1 MRILNDMLFRTAI
14 FTAGITLA
22 GCVATPGPTPETS
35 SSADGSSSIT
45 RSSRSS
51 VGVSSSRS
59 SLIPVSSSSII
70 SQSSVN
76 SIPSSSASSHSDDAT
91 DTDDEEDSSA
101 LIKGER
107 LYSEQC
113 SFCHYDGEDAYRQAI
128 AAGEAST
135 DSKSLIDLTRC
146 AGLDCSTQATLAA
159 YILTDMPKGNP
170 AGCAND
176 CSQEIAK
183 YILSGYESVKS
194 NETPLSPLRRLT
206 HEQYINST
214 KKLLNFGP
222 LLDTPIGSDG
232 LPGAPKVD
240 AESKLPGETELEGL
254 INIADTQ
261 KVNAQLASGYFE
273 NADTLAKIFVEYL
286 NSDAAYKSALGCA
299 NNLDEATCASNFRKT
314 FLESVLRRPVSA
326 AELAEFKKVE
336 DDVKGLYPDENKN
349 EKRKLA
355 LRGFLIA
362 ALVSPEYI
370 HLIERGQTDF
380 NGGLKLRQIEVANR
394 LAYLLSNS
402 PPDQPLLEAAA
413 NNSLYSASV
422 RAEHFNRLINKDGG
436 KDNIQAILTRW
447 LGIDLSGNQKQ
458 LLKAL
463 APDTAKSY
471 VHQQTYKDNAMAALD
486 AFLKNWLANNEPF
499 ESFYSGSVRTR
510 AVRGKTITAP
520 LGIFGL
526 QAFIGSHTT
535 DTPSPITRGVFV
547 AQHLLCGELPPP
559 PAVAAPNP
567 DDRPPGQTVKEWLQA
582 AHAGPGCVGCH
593 DTIDNYGFPFLRMDR
608 YAVYDNR
615 SNIDDSASLVTIG
628 DLSGEVNGLED
639 FAKKVS
645 ESKQAQTCMANLMFR
660 HVYGRYEHK
669 TDKPK
674 IDTIVDQWRSG
685 SNGLFDLLEA
695 LVKSD
700 DFITLVHQ

>member
-1 MRILNDMLFRTAI
+1 MRILNDMLFRSAI

-22 GCVATPGPTPETS
+22 GCVATPDPTPDTS
-35 SSADGSSSIT
+35 SSTDSSSSIT
-45 RSSRSS
+45 RSSLSS
-51 VGVSSSRS
+51 VSVSSNSS
-59 SLIPVSSSSII
+59 SLPPVSSSSVI
-70 SQSSVN
+70 SSSVSSTPS
-76 SIPSSSASSHSDDAT
+76 SIANSSASTSSSDDAG
-91 DTDDEEDSSA
+91 A
-101 LIKGER
+101 LVKGER

-135 DSKSLIDLTRC
+135 DSKSLINLMSC
-146 AGLDCSTQATLAA
+146 AGLDCSTQPTLAA

-183 YILSGYESVKS
+183 YILSGYASASS

-214 KKLLNFGP
+214 KTLLNFAP
-222 LLDTPIGSDG
+222 LLDIPVGSDG
-232 LPGAPKVD
+232 LPGSPKVD
-240 AESKLPGETELEGL
+240 AEGRLPGETELEGL
-254 INIADTQ
+254 INIAETQ

-273 NADTLAKIFVEYL
+273 NADTLAKMFVEDL

-299 NNLDEATCASNFRKT
+299 NNLDEATCANNFRKT
-314 FLESVLRRPVSA
+314 FLESVLRRPVST
-326 AELAEFKKVE
+326 AELAQFKKVE
-336 DDVKGLYPDENKN
+336 DDVKSLYPSENNN

-370 HLIERGQTDF
+370 HLIERGEADF
-380 NGGLKLRQIEVANR
+380 NGGLKLRHIEVANR
-394 LAYLLSNS
+394 LAYLLTNS
-402 PPDQPLLEAAA
+402 PPDQALLDAAA
-413 NNSLYSASV
+413 SNSLYSASV
-422 RAEHFNRLINKDGG
+422 RADHFNRLINKEGG
-436 KDNIQAILTRW
+436 KDNIQTILTRW
-447 LGIDLSGNQKQ
+447 LGINLNGSQKQ
-458 LLKAL
+458 LQKAL
-463 APDTAKSY
+463 DPDTAKSY
-471 VHQQTYKDNAMAALD
+471 VHQQTYKDNAMVALN
-486 AFLKNWLANNEPF
+486 AFLNNWLENNESF
-499 ESFYSGSVRTR
+499 ESFYSGSVRTK
-510 AVRGKTITAP
+510 AAKGKTITAP

-567 DDRPPGQTVKEWLQA
+567 DDRPEGQTVKEWLQA

-608 YAVYDNR
+608 YAVYDNK
-615 SNIDDSASLVTIG
+615 SNIDATASLVTIG
-628 DLSGEVNGLED
+628 DLSGDVDGLED

-685 SNGLFDLLEA
+685 PNGLFDLLEA